1 MEKVNPLRPTRF
13 YDRFAMLF
21 ILVAFTIALLLLVD
35 LASVASG
42 WSEVLSILVTLLTG
56 LMLLVAV
63 SASGARRR
71 AVAAARVI
79 VVFTVAAA
87 SISELLNG
95 QAANVGLVWVLL
107 IVAAPL
113 LVLRRILEHTE
124 VTSETLF
131 GAVSVYL
138 LIAVAGTYVFLL
150 IQVWS
155 NSDFFGTNEPTT
167 AFMYFSLVTIATLGY
182 GDIAPATEIPRAASV
197 TLAVVGQMYLVVVV
211 ARLVSLYSRP
221 RSNAKTPSDRGDD
234 GTPDEGD

>member
-21 ILVAFTIALLLLVD
+21 ILVAFTIGLLLLVD

-42 WSEVLSILVTLLTG
+42 WNEVLSILVTLLTG

-71 AVAAARVI
+71 AVVAARVI

-87 SISELLNG
+87 SISELLNA

-155 NSDFFGTNEPTT
+155 SSDFFGTNEPTT

-197 TLAVVGQMYLVVVV
+197 ALAVVGQMYLVVVV

-221 RSNAKTPSDRGDD
+221 RSNPKTPSGRSDD

>member
-1 MEKVNPLRPTRF
+1 MERPTPSTPTRF

-21 ILVAFTIALLLLVD
+21 LLVAFTIALLLLVD
-35 LASVASG
+35 LASVATG

-56 LMLLVAV
+56 LMLLVAI

-71 AVAAARVI
+71 VALAGRV
-79 VVFTVAAA
+79 VVALTVGVAILSALGGA
-87 SISELLNG
+87 PKGTIGFL
-95 QAANVGLVWVLL
+95 WVLL

-113 LVLRRILEHTE
+113 LVLRRLLEHTK

-138 LIAVAGTYVFLL
+138 LLAVAGTYVFLL

-155 NSDFFGTNEPTT
+155 NSDFFGTDEPTT

-182 GDIAPATEIPRAASV
+182 GDIAPATEVPRAAAV
-197 TLAVVGQMYLVVVV
+197 TLAVMGQMYLVVVV
-211 ARLVSLYSRP
+211 ARFVSLYSGRGSDGMH
-221 RSNAKTPSDRGDD
+221 RSASRHDA
-234 GTPDEGD
+234 TPDEGD

>member
-63 SASGARRR
+63 SASGAQHR
-71 AVAAARVI
+71 VVVAARVI
-79 VVFTVAAA
+79 VASTVVAA
-87 SISELLNG
+87 SISAFLDA
-95 QAANVGLVWVLL
+95 QSATVGVVWVLL
-107 IVAAPL
+107 IIAAPL

-138 LIAVAGTYVFLL
+138 LTAVAGTYVFLL
-150 IQVWS
+150 IQAWS
-155 NSDFFGTNEPTT
+155 RSDFFGTDEPTT
-167 AFMYFSLVTIATLGY
+167 SFMYFSLVTIATLGY

-197 TLAVVGQMYLVVVV
+197 TLAVAGQMYLVVVV

-221 RSNAKTPSDRGDD
+221 RSNAKTRPRRGDD
-234 GTPDEGD
+234 TTADEGD